1 MKRLI
6 LSAAMVMVA
15 VAALAQKQK
24 IKITTEYGNIVV
36 MLYDNTPLNTSNM
49 VKVAKDHGYDS
60 TLFHRV
66 IPQFMIQGG
75 DPDSKNAKPGQM
87 LGNGGLK
94 YTVPAEINDEYYHK
108 RGALGV
114 ARDGNPQKAGSAS
127 QFYLVVGKKA
137 TDEELDRI
145 SAQTGRK
152 FSAEQR
158 EVYKTIGGTPHLDG
172 NYTVF
177 GEVTE
182 GMDIVDKI
190 ALEPRDRSDRPNKDI
205 RMLSGRVMKKKHRF
219 LFF

>member
-205 RMLSGRVMKKKHRF
+205 RMLSVRVMKKKHRF